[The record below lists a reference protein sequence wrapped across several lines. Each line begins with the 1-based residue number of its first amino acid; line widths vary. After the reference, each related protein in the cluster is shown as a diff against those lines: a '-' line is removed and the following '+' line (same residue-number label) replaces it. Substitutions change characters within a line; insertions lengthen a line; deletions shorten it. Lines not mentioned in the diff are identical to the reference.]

1 MPLSQVLELSSGH
14 RHTPAMKPINRN
26 IFRAY
31 DIRGIVDEDFDTEW
45 VRELAHACGAYFL
58 KKGWSRALLGH
69 DCRASSPGYQQ
80 TMAEGLAEVGVDV
93 ICLDRVSSPV
103 FYFAAKHL
111 GLEAG
116 IMITAS
122 HNPSEYNGFK
132 VWGGKSTIYGD
143 EVQAIYAIMVAGEYP
158 SGKGFISHHDII
170 PTYKEDLLSRCT
182 LHRPVKVVVDGGN
195 GTSGDLT
202 ADILE
207 AAGAEVTRLYCEPDG
222 TFPNHHPDP
231 VIEEYAED
239 LKAKVVE
246 VGAEVGVGLDG
257 DGDRI
262 GAVDETGRLMFGDQL
277 LAIYARDL
285 LADVPGAGVVA
296 DVKCSHLLFKDV
308 EDHGGKPEMCVTG
321 HSIVKGRMIE
331 TGAAIGGEMSGHMFF
346 FHGYHGFDDAT
357 YGALKLAEIMSKS
370 DKPLSTYLEDWPTT
384 FNTPEIRMDCPESI
398 KFEVVARAQ
407 TYFKERY
414 DVIDMDGARVEF
426 GDGWGLVRASNTQG
440 ALVLRFEAESETRL
454 AEIREIMET
463 PINQWIAELGSD

>member
-1 MPLSQVLELSSGH
+1 
-14 RHTPAMKPINRN
+14 MKEINRH

-45 VRELAHACGAYFL
+45 VKELARACGAFFQS
-58 KKGWSRALLGH
+58 KGWTRALLGH
-69 DCRASSPGYQQ
+69 DCRASSPEYQKV
-80 TMAEGLAEVGVDV
+80 MAEGLAETGMDV
-93 ICLDRVSSPV
+93 VCLNELSTPV

-111 GLEAG
+111 NFEAG

-122 HNPSEYNGFK
+122 HNPSAYNGFK
-132 VWGGKSTIYGD
+132 IWGGESTIHGD
-143 EVQAIYAIMVAGEYP
+143 EVQAIYEFMKAGKFP
-158 SGKGFISHHDII
+158 SGSGLISEHDIL
-170 PTYKEDLLSRCT
+170 PTYSEDLLSRVNVE
-182 LHRPVKVVVDGGN
+182 RPVKVVVDGGN
-195 GTSGDLT
+195 GAAGDLT

-207 AAGAEVTRLYCEPDG
+207 AAGADVTRLFCEPDG
-222 TFPNHHPDP
+222 SFPNHHPDP
-231 VIEEYAED
+231 VVEKYTED

-257 DGDRI
+257 DGDRV

-285 LADVPGAGVVA
+285 LKALPGAGVVA

-308 EDHGGKPEMCVTG
+308 EDHGGKSEMCITG
-321 HSIVKGRMIE
+321 HSIVKSRMIE

-357 YGALKLAEIMSKS
+357 FGALKLVEILSRS

-384 FNTPEIRMDCPESI
+384 FNTPEIRMDCPEDI
-398 KFEVVARAQ
+398 KFKVVERAQ
-407 TYFKERY
+407 KYFKERY

-440 ALVLRFEAESETRL
+440 ALVLRFEAESEARL
-454 AEIREIMET
+454 TEIRDVMET
-463 PINQWIAELGSD
+463 PILAWIKELEG

>member
-1 MPLSQVLELSSGH
+1 MKDIK
-14 RHTPAMKPINRN
+14 RH

-45 VRELAHACGAYFL
+45 VRVLARACGAYFL
-58 KKGWSRALLGH
+58 KQGWNRALLGH
-69 DCRASSPGYQQ
+69 DCRASSPAYQAA
-80 TMAEGLAEVGVDV
+80 MAQGLAETGIDV
-93 ICLDRVSSPV
+93 VCLDQVSTPI

-111 GLEAG
+111 GFKAG
-116 IMITAS
+116 VMITAS

-132 VWGGKSTIYGD
+132 VWGGESTIFGD
-143 EVQAIYAIMVAGEYP
+143 DVQAIYELMAAGDFP
-158 SGKGFISHHDII
+158 TGSGLVSHHDIL
-170 PTYKEDLLSRCT
+170 PTYKEDLLSRVSID
-182 LHRPVKVVVDGGN
+182 RPLKIVVDGGN
-195 GTSGDLT
+195 GAGGEVT

-207 AAGAEVTRLYCEPDG
+207 AAGAEVVRLYCEPDG
-222 TFPNHHPDP
+222 NFPNHHPDP
-231 VIEEYAED
+231 VVEEYVED

-246 VGAEVGVGLDG
+246 VGADFGVGLDG

-285 LADVPGAGVVA
+285 LQTLPGAGVVA

-308 EDHGGKPEMCVTG
+308 EDHGGEAEMCITG

-357 YGALKLAEIMSKS
+357 FGALLLAGIMSRT
-370 DKPLSTYLEDWPTT
+370 DTPLSKMLADWPTT
-384 FNTPEIRMDCPESI
+384 YNTPEIRMDCPESI
-398 KFEVVARAQ
+398 KFDVVKRAQ
-407 TYFKERY
+407 NYFRERY

-440 ALVLRFEAESETRL
+440 ALVLRFEAESQARL
-454 AEIREIMET
+454 DEIRAVMEV
-463 PINQWIAELGSD
+463 PILEWIRELEG

>member
-1 MPLSQVLELSSGH
+1 
-14 RHTPAMKPINRN
+14 MKPINQR

-31 DIRGIVDEDFDTEW
+31 DIRGIVDEDFDAEW
-45 VRELAHACGAYFL
+45 VRELARACGTYFL
-58 KKGWSRALLGH
+58 GKGWTRALLGH
-69 DCRASSPGYQQ
+69 DCRASSPEYQRA
-80 TMAEGLAEVGVDV
+80 MAEGLSATGLDV
-93 ICLDRVSSPV
+93 VCLDQVSSPV

-111 GLEAG
+111 GFEAG
-116 IMITAS
+116 VMITAS

-132 VWGGKSTIYGD
+132 VWGGKSTIFGD
-143 EVQAIYAIMVAGEYP
+143 EVRAIYKIMRKGEYP
-158 SGKGFISHHDII
+158 SGAGLVSRHDII
-170 PTYKEDLLSRCT
+170 PSYKEDLLSRCT
-182 LHRPVKVVVDGGN
+182 LARPVKIVVDGGN
-195 GTSGDLT
+195 GAAGDLT

-207 AAGAEVTRLYCEPDG
+207 AAGAEVVRLYCEPDG

-231 VIEEYAED
+231 VVEAYVED

-246 VGAEVGVGLDG
+246 VGADAGVGLDG

-285 LADVPGAGVVA
+285 LKGFPGVGVVA

-308 EDHGGKPEMCVTG
+308 EDHGGKAEMCITG

-357 YGALKLAEIMSKS
+357 YGALKLAEILSKNH
-370 DKPLSTYLEDWPTT
+370 KPLSRYLEDWPTT
-384 FNTPEIRMDCPESI
+384 YNTPEIRMDCPEAI

-407 TYFKERY
+407 AYFKERFE
-414 DVIDMDGARVEF
+414 VIDMDGARVEF

-440 ALVLRFEAESETRL
+440 ALVLRFEAESEARL

-463 PINQWIAELGSD
+463 PVRAWIEELGG

>member
-1 MPLSQVLELSSGH
+1 
-14 RHTPAMKPINRN
+14 MKSINRN

-31 DIRGIVDEDFDTEW
+31 DIRGIVDQDFDTEW
-45 VRELAHACGAYFL
+45 VRELARACGTYFL
-58 KKGWSRALLGH
+58 KQGWKRALVGH

-80 TMAEGLAEVGVDV
+80 TMAEGFAEVGLDV
-93 ICLDRVSSPV
+93 VCLGLVSSPV

-111 GLEAG
+111 GFEAG
-116 IMITAS
+116 VMITAS

-143 EVQAIYAIMVAGEYP
+143 DVQAIYETMKAGEFP
-158 SGKGFISHHDII
+158 TGSGMISHHDIM
-170 PTYKEDLLSRCT
+170 PTYKEDLLSRCE
-182 LHRPVKVVVDGGN
+182 LKRPVKVVVDGGN
-195 GTSGDLT
+195 GAAGDFT

-207 AAGAEVTRLYCEPDG
+207 AAGAEVVRLYCEPDG
-222 TFPNHHPDP
+222 NFPNHHPDP
-231 VIEEYAED
+231 VVEKYTED

-246 VGAEVGVGLDG
+246 VGADVGVGLDG

-262 GAVDETGRLMFGDQL
+262 GAVDETGKLMFGDQL

-285 LADVPGAGVVA
+285 LAELPGAGVVA

-308 EDHGGKPEMCVTG
+308 EDHGGKPEMCITG

-357 YGALKLAEIMSKS
+357 FGALKLAEILSKS
-370 DKPLSTYLEDWPTT
+370 DKPISRYLEDWPVTY
-384 FNTPEIRMDCPESI
+384 NTPEIRMDCPEDI
-398 KFEVVARAQ
+398 KFDVVARAQ
-407 TYFKERY
+407 KYFKERY

-440 ALVLRFEAESETRL
+440 ALVLRFEAESEDRL
-454 AEIREIMET
+454 AEIREIMEV
-463 PINQWIAELGSD
+463 PILGWIKELGG

>member
-1 MPLSQVLELSSGH
+1 MKEIK
-14 RHTPAMKPINRN
+14 RH

-45 VRELAHACGAYFL
+45 VRVLARACGAYFL
-58 KKGWSRALLGH
+58 KQGWDRALLGH
-69 DCRASSPGYQQ
+69 DCRASSPGYQEA
-80 TMAEGLAEVGVDV
+80 MAQGLAETGIDV
-93 ICLDRVSSPV
+93 VCLGQVSTPI

-111 GLEAG
+111 GFKAG
-116 IMITAS
+116 VMITAS

-132 VWGGKSTIYGD
+132 VWGGESTIFGD
-143 EVQAIYAIMVAGEYP
+143 DVQAIYELMAAGDFP
-158 SGKGFISHHDII
+158 SGKGLVSHHDIL
-170 PTYKEDLLSRCT
+170 PTYKEDLLSRVT
-182 LHRPVKVVVDGGN
+182 VDKPLKVVVDGGN
-195 GTSGDLT
+195 GAGGDIT

-207 AAGAEVTRLYCEPDG
+207 AAGVEVVRLYCEPDG

-231 VIEEYAED
+231 VVEAYVED

-246 VGAEVGVGLDG
+246 VGADFGVGLDG

-262 GAVDETGRLMFGDQL
+262 GAVDEKGRLMFGDQL

-285 LADVPGAGVVA
+285 LKRLPGAGVVA

-308 EDHGGKPEMCVTG
+308 DDHGGKSEMCITG
-321 HSIVKGRMIE
+321 HSIVKSRMIE

-357 YGALKLAEIMSKS
+357 FGALLLAGIMSRT
-370 DKPLSTYLEDWPTT
+370 DMPLSEVLADWPTT

-398 KFEVVARAQ
+398 KFQVVERAQ
-407 TYFKERY
+407 KYFKERY

-440 ALVLRFEAESETRL
+440 ALVLRFEAESQVRL
-454 AEIREIMET
+454 DELRAIMET
-463 PINQWIAELGSD
+463 PILEWIKELEG